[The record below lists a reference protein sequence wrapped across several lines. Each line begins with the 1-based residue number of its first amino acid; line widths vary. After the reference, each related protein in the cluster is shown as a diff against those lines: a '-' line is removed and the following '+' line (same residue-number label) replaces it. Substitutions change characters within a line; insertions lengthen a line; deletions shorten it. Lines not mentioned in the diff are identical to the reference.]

1 VLNRCAKC
9 NAENPPPF
17 KFCGECGAPLQ
28 AGSGSQPQTAVAQM
42 TSAATHFAEKRSIDA
57 REVSDGERKT
67 VTALF
72 ADIKGSTE
80 LKEELDNAILSVRLP
95 ARPG

>member
-1 VLNRCAKC
+1 
-9 NAENPPPF
+9 
-17 KFCGECGAPLQ
+17 
-28 AGSGSQPQTAVAQM
+28 M

-57 REVSDGERKT
+57 REVPDGERKT

-80 LKEELDNAILSVRLP
+80 LIEDLDPDETGAIVDTALKLSEIYGWFTEGVRH
-95 ARPG
+95 RPT